1 MPTPPSSIRRRLE
14 LLDWALERGLLP
26 DPVLRVGSR
35 SGARRKHSGCLWT
48 TEVRDLAGAEEAML
62 AHSCERAQVAD
73 GMRILDLGCGW
84 GSLSL
89 WLAEHLPGAQ
99 STGVSNSADQREW
112 IESRREALG
121 LRNLTIVTA
130 EVNEFNP
137 RRRFDRVMSIEMFEH
152 MRNWRELLRR
162 IADWLRPTGKAF
174 VHVCSH
180 RSLPYRVEGTWAA
193 ERCFTSGVMPS
204 HDLLPRFQEHLN
216 LIGDWVVPGTHYART
231 LAAWL
236 KNLDAH
242 ADEALR
248 IVVDEGRS
256 ESDAHRL
263 LGGWR
268 LFLLSARE
276 MWRYQGGNR
285 WLVSHYL
292 LEPRGFRSQPLWA
305 LAGPSVAREGC
316 CISRTALRVGALG
329 SDGLRRTV
337 ADERR
342 SGACTPG
349 RGAARQPD
357 PATSVPGPNPRQ
369 EHHRSDATAAPAQV
383 QAGSSASTA
392 ATIAGSSGVTLVE
405 NRARRRPSA
414 PTRYLV
420 KFHPGGFE
428 SGWPAS
434 SCHSGGGSAR
444 TEVFSVSGNV
454 TP

>member
-1 MPTPPSSIRRRLE
+1 
-14 LLDWALERGLLP
+14 
-26 DPVLRVGSR
+26 
-35 SGARRKHSGCLWT
+35 
-48 TEVRDLAGAEEAML
+48 
-62 AHSCERAQVAD
+62 
-73 GMRILDLGCGW
+73 MRILDLGCGW

-121 LRNLTIVTA
+121 LRNLAIVTA

-137 RRRFDRVMSIEMFEH
+137 RGRFDRVMSIEMCEH

-180 RSLPYRVEGTWAA
+180 RTLPYRFEGTWAA

-204 HDLLPRFQEHLN
+204 HDLLPRFQEHLK

-292 LEPRGFRSQPLWA
+292 LEPRGFRSQPL
-305 LAGPSVAREGC
+305 
-316 CISRTALRVGALG
+316 
-329 SDGLRRTV
+329 
-337 ADERR
+337 
-342 SGACTPG
+342 
-349 RGAARQPD
+349 
-357 PATSVPGPNPRQ
+357 
-369 EHHRSDATAAPAQV
+369 
-383 QAGSSASTA
+383 
-392 ATIAGSSGVTLVE
+392 
-405 NRARRRPSA
+405 
-414 PTRYLV
+414 
-420 KFHPGGFE
+420 
-428 SGWPAS
+428 
-434 SCHSGGGSAR
+434 
-444 TEVFSVSGNV
+444 
-454 TP
+454 